1 MISLNTK
8 ILVIL
13 LIIVK
18 GLSSQLGF
26 ELLNIKASVILIEI

>member
-1 MISLNTK
+1 MISLKTK

-13 LIIVK
+13 LIIVQE
-18 GLSSQLGF
+18 LSSQLGF